1 MLTKACWDAE
11 CELMRE
17 HFPEFEPF
25 VKPDEERHGF
35 HGKIIGPRT
44 GTTYN
49 VTIVETK
56 AGVCPQEPPLI

>member
-1 MLTKACWDAE
+1 
-11 CELMRE
+11 MRE